1 MDRSAFSFAF
11 QPIVHAPSGRV
22 WSHEALIRGP
32 AGEPAGQVLSGLDEP
47 ALHRLDATGRGRAI
61 DLAVLLGLQGRLNLN
76 FLPRS
81 LGEDDGMLEA
91 MFLAAQR
98 HGLPLERLV
107 LEVTESE
114 AIGDLAGFAQRMRR
128 VRALGLQLAIDDFGA
143 GHCGLN
149 LLAEFQPDLLK
160 LDMALLRGIER
171 SGPRQAIVRAVL
183 GACLDLG
190 IEAVAEG
197 VETPEEYRWLAGE
210 GVELFQGYLFGRPGF
225 EALPAPRPRHMP
237 A

>member
-1 MDRSAFSFAF
+1 MDRSTFSFAF

-32 AGEPAGQVLSGLDEP
+32 AGEPAGRVLSGLDEQ

-61 DLAVLLGLQGRLNLN
+61 DLAVRLGLQGRLNLN

-81 LGEDDGMLEA
+81 LGEDDGVLEA

-225 EALPAPRPRHMP
+225 EALPAPRLPHMP

>member
-61 DLAVLLGLQGRLNLN
+61 DLAVRLGLQGRLNLN

-149 LLAEFQPDLLK
+149 LLAEFQP
-160 LDMALLRGIER
+160 AARARR
-171 SGPRQAIVRAVL
+171 SCARCSAPVSTWASRRSPRASRRPRNTAGWPARAWSCSRATCSAAPASRRCPRP
-183 GACLDLG
+183 ACL
-190 IEAVAEG
+190 
-197 VETPEEYRWLAGE
+197 TCRRSS
-210 GVELFQGYLFGRPGF
+210 GRRR
-225 EALPAPRPRHMP
+225 LPA
-237 A
+237 